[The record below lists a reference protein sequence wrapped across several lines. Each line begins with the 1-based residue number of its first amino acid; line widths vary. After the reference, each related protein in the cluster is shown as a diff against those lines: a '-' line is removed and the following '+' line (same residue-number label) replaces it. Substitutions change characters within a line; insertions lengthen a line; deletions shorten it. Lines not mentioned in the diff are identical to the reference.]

1 MTAEL
6 SYAVDAR
13 GVGVLTMN
21 RPAAPTRSAGTCSR
35 RFELRSRSAPKTPT
49 SVRWC

>member
-13 GVGVLTMN
+13 RRCVDHEPTGCG
-21 RPAAPTRSAGTCSR
+21 ATRSAGTCSR
-35 RFELRSRSAPKTPT
+35 RFELRSRSALKMPT